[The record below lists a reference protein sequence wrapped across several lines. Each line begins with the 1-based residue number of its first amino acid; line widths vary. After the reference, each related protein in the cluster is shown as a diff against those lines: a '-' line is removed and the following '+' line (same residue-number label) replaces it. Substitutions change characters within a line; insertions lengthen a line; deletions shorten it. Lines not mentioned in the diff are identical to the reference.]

1 VLFSCS
7 FFDKGSDYMPYGV
20 TDEQWSAMNDYGR
33 YLAKQAWEKK
43 QGATAT
49 APKTSSNNP
58 YGVPSAAWESLP
70 EGAKARAISTGGHSF
85 EGYPGAAAMPL
96 TQPAEQP
103 IVQQPTFDPYR
114 YIKELQ
120 DAARSK
126 PTKELRATMAKELS
140 RID

>member
-1 VLFSCS
+1 
-7 FFDKGSDYMPYGV
+7 MPYGV
-20 TDEQWSAMNDYGR
+20 TDEQWAVMNDYGR

-43 QGATAT
+43 QKSSTTTQQSASIPQSTWEQMPANIKSSIISSAQATGIDPTPGKIARAAEQPI
-49 APKTSSNNP
+49 APKQP
-58 YGVPSAAWESLP
+58 
-70 EGAKARAISTGGHSF
+70 I
-85 EGYPGAAAMPL
+85 
-96 TQPAEQP
+96 PAEQP

-126 PTKELRATMAKELS
+126 PTKELRAAMAKELS

>member
-1 VLFSCS
+1 
-7 FFDKGSDYMPYGV
+7 MPYGV

-43 QGATAT
+43 Q
-49 APKTSSNNP
+49 KSSTTTQQSASIPQSTWEQMPAKP
-58 YGVPSAAWESLP
+58 YPEAAEHL
-70 EGAKARAISTGGHSF
+70 
-85 EGYPGAAAMPL
+85 
-96 TQPAEQP
+96 
-103 IVQQPTFDPYR
+103 IVQQPFDPYR

-126 PTKELRATMAKELS
+126 PTKELRAAMAKELS